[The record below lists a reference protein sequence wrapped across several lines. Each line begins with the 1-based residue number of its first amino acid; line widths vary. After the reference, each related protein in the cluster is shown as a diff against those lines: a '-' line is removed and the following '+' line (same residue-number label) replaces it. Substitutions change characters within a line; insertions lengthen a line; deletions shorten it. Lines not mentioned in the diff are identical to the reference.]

1 MTDKERIKQYLD
13 YKRIS
18 KNKFCTQTGLSIGFL
33 DSGKSLGL
41 DKARIIINTYQD
53 MSLEWLV
60 MGTGPMLRSQ
70 EGAVPTKSTTAPAEK
85 TDDKLL
91 TLIEKQA
98 SKIEAQAIEIGRLKE
113 HISLITNN
121 IHHITGGEIRSQRSI
136 ARVVPPLKT
145 PPPKPIRMCPSHNS
159 AYRKL
164 SIPARKAFR
173 IFTPLSARSLHV

>member
-33 DSGKSLGL
+33 DRGKSLGL

-121 IHHITGGEIRSQRSI
+121 IHNTTREGTSLTTQHCPCN
-136 ARVVPPLKT
+136 APLENT
-145 PPPKPIRMCPSHNS
+145 APETDSDVSEP
-159 AYRKL
+159 
-164 SIPARKAFR
+164 
-173 IFTPLSARSLHV
+173 

>member
-13 YKRIS
+13 YKRIN

-121 IHHITGGEIRSQRSI
+121 IHHITGGGNSLTTQHCPCS
-136 ARVVPPLKT
+136 APLENT
-145 PPPKPIRMCPSHNS
+145 APETDSDVSEP
-159 AYRKL
+159 
-164 SIPARKAFR
+164 
-173 IFTPLSARSLHV
+173 